1 MNTTPASGALVDRT
15 LANLRNAWRE
25 VTDSA
30 RVALTG
36 VVRPD
41 LPPEDSERIERQIAA
56 CLEGRGGEVSA
67 RARAADLGRTYL
79 SLDPTGR
86 RRFMELLARFGVA
99 DEVLDDAARAMLAAR
114 DRASRIAATRRLQK
128 ALMAPRMSLL
138 RQFSALPNGVKF
150 LVDMR
155 AELLEVK
162 GDDVELAALEA
173 DLKELLSSWFDVGL
187 LNLQR
192 ITWNAPAALLEKL
205 ADYEAVHAIRSW
217 QDLKHRLDS
226 TERRFYAFFH
236 PNMAEEPLIFV
247 EVALVEGLADNV
259 QNLLDQGKSGEAA
272 KPADTA
278 IFYSISNAQRGLS
291 GISFG
296 GFLIKRVLD
305 DVTRELPAIKTAAT
319 LSPIPGF
326 RGWLERRIEADGKSL
341 LLAAESRAM
350 KGLAGGGPGGPGG
363 PGGSEALS
371 AVLASRWQ
379 RDDKAVEVLRQ
390 PLTRLAASYLLS
402 PFDRPDERVDR
413 VAHFHLSNGARVE
426 RINFLADS
434 SAQGMRQSF
443 GMMVNYRYKPGDIEA
458 NHEAYK
464 GEKRIVASNAVKSL
478 LPRRKR

>member
-1 MNTTPASGALVDRT
+1 M
-15 LANLRNAWRE
+15 
-25 VTDSA
+25 
-30 RVALTG
+30 
-36 VVRPD
+36 
-41 LPPEDSERIERQIAA
+41 
-56 CLEGRGGEVSA
+56 
-67 RARAADLGRTYL
+67 
-79 SLDPTGR
+79 
-86 RRFMELLARFGVA
+86 
-99 DEVLDDAARAMLAAR
+99 
-114 DRASRIAATRRLQK
+114 
-128 ALMAPRMSLL
+128 
-138 RQFSALPNGVKF
+138 
-150 LVDMR
+150 
-155 AELLEVK
+155 
-162 GDDVELAALEA
+162 
-173 DLKELLSSWFDVGL
+173 
-187 LNLQR
+187 
-192 ITWNAPAALLEKL
+192 LEKL

-371 AVLASRWQ
+371 AVWRHAGSATTRPWRSCVSRLPGW
-379 RDDKAVEVLRQ
+379 R
-390 PLTRLAASYLLS
+390 
-402 PFDRPDERVDR
+402 RV
-413 VAHFHLSNGARVE
+413 
-426 RINFLADS
+426 IC
-434 SAQGMRQSF
+434 
-443 GMMVNYRYKPGDIEA
+443 
-458 NHEAYK
+458 
-464 GEKRIVASNAVKSL
+464 
-478 LPRRKR
+478 